1 MDVINDMFI
10 DIHLHS
16 TFSPD
21 GTSTMEEYCLKAIN
35 KGITILCFTEHVDY
49 TVAEKNLDQTKD
61 NRKQNFNIIDYFKE
75 INRLKLKYPSLEI
88 LSGIEFSEPHLFPE
102 EFSVYSS
109 LPFDYILAA
118 IHHCNNS
125 VFPGAKNLPENQ
137 AIFEYYDLML
147 QSISSYSFQA
157 MAHLDFP
164 RRYFDSWEIPEKTI
178 NSILELMIKKEILL
192 EINTSSISNDCTE
205 PLPSYN
211 IIKKYIELGGKKV
224 VLGSD
229 AHNCSFLGNGYDCIR
244 KNLPLELEIGY
255 FKNREFVGINSNTFE

>member
-1 MDVINDMFI
+1 
-10 DIHLHS
+10 
-16 TFSPD
+16 
-21 GTSTMEEYCLKAIN
+21 
-35 KGITILCFTEHVDY
+35 
-49 TVAEKNLDQTKD
+49 
-61 NRKQNFNIIDYFKE
+61 
-75 INRLKLKYPSLEI
+75 
-88 LSGIEFSEPHLFPE
+88 
-102 EFSVYSS
+102 
-109 LPFDYILAA
+109 
-118 IHHCNNS
+118 
-125 VFPGAKNLPENQ
+125 
-137 AIFEYYDLML
+137 ML

-255 FKNREFVGINSNTFE
+255 FKNRELVGINSNTFEYKINSDGTLTLTVAMLSTDLKTDCLFAHEVTVRPLENGRFQYVGNKVTYQTEYGLPFCEPRITWNER

>member
-1 MDVINDMFI
+1 
-10 DIHLHS
+10 
-16 TFSPD
+16 
-21 GTSTMEEYCLKAIN
+21 
-35 KGITILCFTEHVDY
+35 
-49 TVAEKNLDQTKD
+49 
-61 NRKQNFNIIDYFKE
+61 
-75 INRLKLKYPSLEI
+75 
-88 LSGIEFSEPHLFPE
+88 
-102 EFSVYSS
+102 
-109 LPFDYILAA
+109 
-118 IHHCNNS
+118 
-125 VFPGAKNLPENQ
+125 
-137 AIFEYYDLML
+137 ML

-211 IIKKYIELGGKKV
+211 IIKKNIELGGKKV

>member
-1 MDVINDMFI
+1 MGKKQFTYTKKGRYQRLKHWSNPYN
-10 DIHLHS
+10 HPKWSS
-16 TFSPD
+16 TFFCS
-21 GTSTMEEYCLKAIN
+21 AFFIW
-35 KGITILCFTEHVDY
+35 
-49 TVAEKNLDQTKD
+49 
-61 NRKQNFNIIDYFKE
+61 FNW
-75 INRLKLKYPSLEI
+75 LL
-88 LSGIEFSEPHLFPE
+88 
-102 EFSVYSS
+102 
-109 LPFDYILAA
+109 
-118 IHHCNNS
+118 HHCNNS

-211 IIKKYIELGGKKV
+211 IIRLC
-224 VLGSD
+224 
-229 AHNCSFLGNGYDCIR
+229 HNKWLIFDE
-244 KNLPLELEIGY
+244 K
-255 FKNREFVGINSNTFE
+255 

>member
-1 MDVINDMFI
+1 
-10 DIHLHS
+10 
-16 TFSPD
+16 
-21 GTSTMEEYCLKAIN
+21 
-35 KGITILCFTEHVDY
+35 
-49 TVAEKNLDQTKD
+49 
-61 NRKQNFNIIDYFKE
+61 
-75 INRLKLKYPSLEI
+75 
-88 LSGIEFSEPHLFPE
+88 
-102 EFSVYSS
+102 
-109 LPFDYILAA
+109 
-118 IHHCNNS
+118 
-125 VFPGAKNLPENQ
+125 
-137 AIFEYYDLML
+137 ML

-229 AHNCSFLGNGYDCIR
+229 CILRSPADSDAFQSGRYAEHNGRSKTLDFI
-244 KNLPLELEIGY
+244 
-255 FKNREFVGINSNTFE
+255 V

>member
-1 MDVINDMFI
+1 M
-10 DIHLHS
+10 L
-16 TFSPD
+16 
-21 GTSTMEEYCLKAIN
+21 
-35 KGITILCFTEHVDY
+35 
-49 TVAEKNLDQTKD
+49 
-61 NRKQNFNIIDYFKE
+61 
-75 INRLKLKYPSLEI
+75 
-88 LSGIEFSEPHLFPE
+88 
-102 EFSVYSS
+102 
-109 LPFDYILAA
+109 
-118 IHHCNNS
+118 HHCNNS

-255 FKNREFVGINSNTFE
+255 FKNRETEYAEIIYTTSDGTETIKHDSRNMDMFYHISPTEDYTLSVVYYDSEGNKYE

>member
-1 MDVINDMFI
+1 
-10 DIHLHS
+10 
-16 TFSPD
+16 
-21 GTSTMEEYCLKAIN
+21 
-35 KGITILCFTEHVDY
+35 
-49 TVAEKNLDQTKD
+49 
-61 NRKQNFNIIDYFKE
+61 
-75 INRLKLKYPSLEI
+75 
-88 LSGIEFSEPHLFPE
+88 
-102 EFSVYSS
+102 
-109 LPFDYILAA
+109 
-118 IHHCNNS
+118 
-125 VFPGAKNLPENQ
+125 
-137 AIFEYYDLML
+137 ML

-211 IIKKYIELGGKKV
+211 IIKKYIELGGKKSCV
-224 VLGSD
+224 RGQMHIIVR
-229 AHNCSFLGNGYDCIR
+229 FLGNGYDCIR

>member
-1 MDVINDMFI
+1 
-10 DIHLHS
+10 
-16 TFSPD
+16 
-21 GTSTMEEYCLKAIN
+21 
-35 KGITILCFTEHVDY
+35 
-49 TVAEKNLDQTKD
+49 
-61 NRKQNFNIIDYFKE
+61 
-75 INRLKLKYPSLEI
+75 
-88 LSGIEFSEPHLFPE
+88 
-102 EFSVYSS
+102 
-109 LPFDYILAA
+109 
-118 IHHCNNS
+118 
-125 VFPGAKNLPENQ
+125 
-137 AIFEYYDLML
+137 ML

-229 AHNCSFLGNGYDCIR
+229 AVYGAQRSLFR
-244 KNLPLELEIGY
+244 
-255 FKNREFVGINSNTFE
+255 F

>member
-1 MDVINDMFI
+1 MNKQVSYAYQHLSRTETLFKGENKNINISVSKNSPVNASLSLDGYKHSMVQIIALTIALKMKTVIVN
-10 DIHLHS
+10 
-16 TFSPD
+16 P
-21 GTSTMEEYCLKAIN
+21 
-35 KGITILCFTEHVDY
+35 
-49 TVAEKNLDQTKD
+49 
-61 NRKQNFNIIDYFKE
+61 
-75 INRLKLKYPSLEI
+75 
-88 LSGIEFSEPHLFPE
+88 
-102 EFSVYSS
+102 
-109 LPFDYILAA
+109 
-118 IHHCNNS
+118 HHCNNS